1 MYCFLVKGKSFYI
14 KNFTLWKFKFNISV
28 IKDFQWLH
36 FKVKIEMCLANDYL
50 LLYLL
55 LIAYIHI
62 KLLVTQ

>member
-1 MYCFLVKGKSFYI
+1 MYCFLVKGKSFYIIFKIII

-50 LLYLL
+50 LLY
-55 LIAYIHI
+55 
-62 KLLVTQ
+62 